1 MFENIFI
8 LPSRLIAIFTEY
20 KIMGWNALNI
30 SSIGTAKVFL
40 LAFFFFL
47 RKTVE
52 STQFSLSILNI
63 SFLIS

>member
-40 LAFFFFL
+40 LAFFFL

-63 SFLIS
+63 SFPIS